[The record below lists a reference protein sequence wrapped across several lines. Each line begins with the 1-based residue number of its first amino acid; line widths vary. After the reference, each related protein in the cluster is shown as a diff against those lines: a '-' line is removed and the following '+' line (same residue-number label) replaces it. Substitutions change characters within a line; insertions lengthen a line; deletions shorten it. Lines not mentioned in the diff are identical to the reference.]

1 MLLLASLKTW
11 IVGCE
16 ELWINFGKVVSFQKT
31 YSKGQ
36 VSMGIYQNYLIFLS
50 INNWNLYKLVEF
62 ILFCWFVRGCNFVS
76 CCEKCSSIGDEFF
89 ALIFN
94 GYGV

>member
-36 VSMGIYQNYLIFLS
+36 VSIWGFIKTISFSYLSTIGICTNWLNLFYFVDLWEVATLLVVARNVQVLEMNFLH
-50 INNWNLYKLVEF
+50 
-62 ILFCWFVRGCNFVS
+62 
-76 CCEKCSSIGDEFF
+76 
-89 ALIFN
+89 
-94 GYGV
+94 